1 MAFDATG
8 ALPFCIAT
16 KLHAEPP
23 VKDEPGDSEEKCPA
37 EYDNTVNR
45 HEASCI
51 QR

>member
-1 MAFDATG
+1 MTLDATC
-8 ALPFCIAT
+8 AFPLCIAA

-23 VKDEPGDSEEKCPA
+23 VKDEPDNSEEKCPA
-37 EYDNTVNR
+37 EYDNAVNR